1 MSSNSS
7 LRVEEEHVRRA
18 LSQLLLQ
25 FETQLSTL
33 MEKIPPMLRPMVE
46 QIAAAGT
53 LRDTD
58 GSMGH
63 TLWLLLQKEVLKD
76 GG

>member
-1 MSSNSS
+1 
-7 LRVEEEHVRRA
+7 
-18 LSQLLLQ
+18 
-25 FETQLSTL
+25 